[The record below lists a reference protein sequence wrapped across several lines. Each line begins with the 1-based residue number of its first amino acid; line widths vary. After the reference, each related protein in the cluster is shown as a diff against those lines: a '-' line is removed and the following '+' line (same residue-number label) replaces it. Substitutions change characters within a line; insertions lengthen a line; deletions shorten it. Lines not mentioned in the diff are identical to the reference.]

1 VSKALFLRL
10 LDPAPAEKPA
20 ALEAAVAD
28 IRRGEGHWP
37 VVHRV
42 APEEFATVPGSPFA
56 YWVGERV
63 RRLFQDLPPFESEG
77 RTAKVGL
84 QTSDDFRFVRC
95 WWEVAPER
103 VLDAAEHGPD
113 WRQGLAA
120 LQAWCRQRTF
130 EGKRWVPFA
139 KGGAYSPYYADLHL
153 VVNWERDGEEIRGFV
168 NPRTGRTKSRPQN
181 TGLFFRPGLTWARR
195 TQKGLNMRSLPAG
208 ATFGDKGSSIFS
220 DNDDPSQVLGLTNS
234 DPFKGFVAMVTAF
247 GSYEVGAIQRVPF
260 PQRVSITIDAVR
272 RCHDAPRRLHS
283 RRETNHWFRQPLNV
297 EATDTTEEAAA
308 ISRAASDDYELSEE
322 DLLELTLPLTM
333 PGGVAPADEDD
344 DDEEDADDEAPVIEP
359 AEAAARLLS
368 YAFGCAFGR
377 WDVRLAAD
385 DAAGPSADDPFAPL
399 PVLPPGAL
407 KGEDGLPLRAAPAG
421 YPFAPDADG
430 ILVVDEGH
438 PDDVVSRVRAI
449 LQHLFSDDAAGQERR
464 ALDEIGV
471 PTLAAYF
478 GRTAKRSFWGDHV
491 ARYSASRR
499 RAPIY
504 WLLQSEKGSY
514 SVWLDYHRLDGDTLH
529 KLLGGRYLEGKIN
542 RTRHE
547 IELYRPEGKP
557 RPGLSKQEEKRVAEL
572 DDLLVE
578 LEGFVDKIRL
588 VTSLADDRGE
598 VVGWAPTFEDGVVLD
613 AAALHE
619 LIPWPQKKRFR
630 GKSRSELETYWH
642 ELAAGTY
649 DWAKTALR
657 YWPTRVLGVS
667 CASDPSIALAHG
679 RGDQG

>member
-1 VSKALFLRL
+1 MSEALFLRL
-10 LDPAPAEKPA
+10 LEPAPAEKAA
-20 ALEAAVAD
+20 ALEEAVGQV
-28 IRRGEGHWP
+28 RRGEGGWP
-37 VVHRV
+37 VLHRV
-42 APEEFATVPGSPFA
+42 APEEFSIVPGSPFA
-56 YWVGERV
+56 YWVGDRV

-77 RTAKVGL
+77 RTVKQGL
-84 QTSDDFRFVRC
+84 ATADDFRFVRC

-103 VLDAAEHGPD
+103 VLDAAERGPD
-113 WRQGLAA
+113 WREGVEAFQG
-120 LQAWCRQRTF
+120 WCRQRTF

-168 NPRTGRTKSRPQN
+168 DPRTGRTKSRPQN

-195 TQKGLNMRSLPAG
+195 TQKGLNMRALPAG
-208 ATFGDKGSSIFS
+208 AVFADKGSSIFFETEE
-220 DNDDPSQVLGLTNS
+220 PSQALGLTNS
-234 DPFKGFVAMVTAF
+234 EPYKGFIAMVTAF
-247 GSYEVGAIQRVPF
+247 GSYEVGAVQRVPF
-260 PQRVSITIDAVR
+260 PRRVSIAVDAVSH
-272 RCHDAPRRLHS
+272 CHDAPRRLHS
-283 RRETNHWFRQPLNV
+283 RRETNHWFREPLNV
-297 EATDTTEEAAA
+297 EVTDTTEEAAA
-308 ISRAASDDYELSEE
+308 ISRAVADDYELLEE
-322 DLLELTLPLTM
+322 DLRELTLPLAT
-333 PGGVAPADEDD
+333 PGEVAVVDDDEDD
-344 DDEEDADDEAPVIEP
+344 EEEADDEGRAIEP

-368 YAFGCAFGR
+368 YAVGCAFGR
-377 WDVRLAAD
+377 WDIRLAAREI
-385 DAAGPSADDPFAPL
+385 AAPSAEDPFVPL

-407 KGEDGLPLRAAPAG
+407 KGEDGLPVRRAPAG
-421 YPFAPDADG
+421 YPLALDADG

-438 PDDVVSRVRAI
+438 SDDVVAKVRAV
-449 LQHLFSDDAAGQERR
+449 LQHLFADDAARQERS
-464 ALDEIGV
+464 ALAAIGV

-478 GRTAKRSFWGDHV
+478 TRTAKRSFWGDHV
-491 ARYSASRR
+491 PRYSVSRR

-514 SVWLDYHRLDGDTLH
+514 SVWLDYHRLDRDTLH

-547 IELYRPEGKP
+547 IERYRPEGKP

-572 DDLLVE
+572 DELLVE
-578 LEGFVDKIRL
+578 LEGFVEKIRA

-630 GKSRSELETYWH
+630 GKSRSELEIYWH
-642 ELAAGTY
+642 ELAAGNY

-657 YWPTRVLGVS
+657 YWPTRVLGES
-667 CASDPSIALAHG
+667 CAADPSIALAHR